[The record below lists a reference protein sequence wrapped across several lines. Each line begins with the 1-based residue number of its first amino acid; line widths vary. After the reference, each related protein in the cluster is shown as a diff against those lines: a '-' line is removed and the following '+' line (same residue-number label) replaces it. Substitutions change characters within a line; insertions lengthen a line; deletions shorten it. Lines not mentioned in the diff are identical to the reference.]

1 MLNPRRL
8 CLDLGERARD
18 VAMRDAEIAD
28 IGEIHCLDLGPGCR
42 MIAIDQHPARL
53 ADCRRPEAC
62 PGPVRGAEIEWYPG
76 DAECRVGAHAL
87 DAEEAW
93 PRSKSRDRG
102 HGLLSGEATTGWKGR
117 SHPLEDGG
125 DALADADA
133 HRHQRIAPAG
143 ALQLTRGGQRDARAR
158 GAERVTDGDGPAVHI
173 DPAVVERQ
181 FEPA

>member
-53 ADCRRPEAC
+53 ADCRRPESR

-76 DAECRVGAHAL
+76 DADRCVGARAFDTEKRRPDGECRDG
-87 DAEEAW
+87 
-93 PRSKSRDRG
+93 G
-102 HGLLSGEATTGWKGR
+102 HGLLSVEATTGWN
-117 SHPLEDGG
+117 
-125 DALADADA
+125 
-133 HRHQRIAPAG
+133 
-143 ALQLTRGGQRDARAR
+143 
-158 GAERVTDGDGPAVHI
+158 
-173 DPAVVERQ
+173 
-181 FEPA
+181 